1 MTNNVIKFGIR
12 ALFSGN
18 GNADIYARLEK
29 IENYLPYN
37 IEEQKDKELILKYMD
52 IFDDVLTRKNEIGH
66 FTSSCWIVNKEKTKV
81 LMVYHNIYDSWSW
94 VGGHADGDD
103 DLLHVSLKEASEE
116 TGLKNVIP
124 LSKDIFS
131 LEVLGVDGHMK
142 KGGYISTHIHLNIT
156 YLLCA
161 NENDIT
167 HIKEDENS
175 DVKWFELEEA
185 IKASSEPHMKKIY
198 NKLNNKLKNL
208 K

>member
-1 MTNNVIKFGIR
+1 MSLKER
-12 ALFSGN
+12 
-18 GNADIYARLEK
+18 

-103 DLLHVSLKEASEE
+103 DLLHVSLKE
-116 TGLKNVIP
+116 
-124 LSKDIFS
+124 
-131 LEVLGVDGHMK
+131 
-142 KGGYISTHIHLNIT
+142 GYISTHIHLNIT

>member
-1 MTNNVIKFGIR
+1 MSLK
-12 ALFSGN
+12 
-18 GNADIYARLEK
+18 EK

-142 KGGYISTHIHLNIT
+142 KEEYISTHIHLNIT

>member
-1 MTNNVIKFGIR
+1 MNRFELISQIKKYKAF
-12 ALFSGN
+12 N
-18 GNADIYARLEK
+18 EQ
-29 IENYLPYN
+29 
-37 IEEQKDKELILKYMD
+37 EEKDKYLLLEWIID
-52 IFDDVLTRKNEIGH
+52 NEDAFSRENKIAHVTATG
-66 FTSSCWIVNKEKTKV
+66 WVVNKDRSKV

-103 DLLHVSLKEASEE
+103 DLLYVSLKEASEE

-142 KGGYISTHIHLNIT
+142 KEGYISTHIHLNIT

>member
-1 MTNNVIKFGIR
+1 MSLK
-12 ALFSGN
+12 
-18 GNADIYARLEK
+18 EK

-142 KGGYISTHIHLNIT
+142 KRRV
-156 YLLCA
+156 YLYSHTFEYYLFTLCQ
-161 NENDIT
+161 
-167 HIKEDENS
+167 
-175 DVKWFELEEA
+175 
-185 IKASSEPHMKKIY
+185 
-198 NKLNNKLKNL
+198 
-208 K
+208 

>member
-1 MTNNVIKFGIR
+1 MSLKER
-12 ALFSGN
+12 
-18 GNADIYARLEK
+18 

-94 VGGHADGDD
+94 VGGHADCDD

-142 KGGYISTHIHLNIT
+142 KEGYISTHIHLNIT

>member
-1 MTNNVIKFGIR
+1 MSLK
-12 ALFSGN
+12 
-18 GNADIYARLEK
+18 EK

-66 FTSSCWIVNKEKTKV
+66 FTSSCLIVNKEKTKV

>member
-1 MTNNVIKFGIR
+1 MSLKER
-12 ALFSGN
+12 
-18 GNADIYARLEK
+18 

-142 KGGYISTHIHLNIT
+142 KEGYISTHIHLNIT

-185 IKASSEPHMKKIY
+185 IKDISEPHMKKIY

>member
-1 MTNNVIKFGIR
+1 MSLK
-12 ALFSGN
+12 
-18 GNADIYARLEK
+18 EK

-142 KGGYISTHIHLNIT
+142 KGEYISTHIHLNIT

>member
-1 MTNNVIKFGIR
+1 MSLKER
-12 ALFSGN
+12 
-18 GNADIYARLEK
+18 

-116 TGLKNVIP
+116 TGLKNVIT

-142 KGGYISTHIHLNIT
+142 KEGYISTHIHLNIT

>member
-1 MTNNVIKFGIR
+1 MSLK
-12 ALFSGN
+12 
-18 GNADIYARLEK
+18 EK

-52 IFDDVLTRKNEIGH
+52 IFDDVLTRKNDIGH

>member
-1 MTNNVIKFGIR
+1 MSLKER
-12 ALFSGN
+12 
-18 GNADIYARLEK
+18 

-142 KGGYISTHIHLNIT
+142 KEGYISTHIHLNIT

-185 IKASSEPHMKKIY
+185 IKASSEHHMKKIY

>member
-1 MTNNVIKFGIR
+1 MSLK
-12 ALFSGN
+12 
-18 GNADIYARLEK
+18 EK

-103 DLLHVSLKEASEE
+103 DLLHV
-116 TGLKNVIP
+116 
-124 LSKDIFS
+124 
-131 LEVLGVDGHMK
+131 LGVDGHMK
-142 KGGYISTHIHLNIT
+142 KEGYISTHIHLNIT